1 MFHSMHKWCLNSFTC
16 PCTFWLLPGLSCL
29 NAAAYTLVCTVAV
42 VQSLPGQLI
51 AGHMDQ
57 AKSQWAAGEAAA
69 VISSQQTVQLSR
81 DQSCPLSSGPESGVF
96 LQHLCGTTKAQDRHH
111 QGSVFNIIMAA
122 VKTAPHG
129 TEGTG
134 GAALRHGGEEANR
147 AHLCTQPGG
156 HRSSLV
162 STIEAQPAETWCP
175 NQGSCHPRC
184 RVWEGVHPRDCGCVT
199 LGAGSG
205 RWATLETG
213 RVTPGAGS
221 GRWVTL
227 ETVDVWP

>member
-1 MFHSMHKWCLNSFTC
+1 M
-16 PCTFWLLPGLSCL
+16 
-29 NAAAYTLVCTVAV
+29 
-42 VQSLPGQLI
+42 
-51 AGHMDQ
+51 
-57 AKSQWAAGEAAA
+57 
-69 VISSQQTVQLSR
+69 ISSQQTVQLSR

-111 QGSVFNIIMAA
+111 QGSVFNIIMTA

-134 GAALRHGGEEANR
+134 GGFSETR
-147 AHLCTQPGG
+147 AGKETNLTHLCTQPGG
-156 HRSSLV
+156 YRNSLV
-162 STIEAQPAETWCP
+162 STIGAQPAETWCP

-199 LGAGSG
+199 
-205 RWATLETG
+205 
-213 RVTPGAGS
+213 PGAGS

-227 ETVDVWP
+227 ETVDV

>member
-1 MFHSMHKWCLNSFTC
+1 M
-16 PCTFWLLPGLSCL
+16 
-29 NAAAYTLVCTVAV
+29 
-42 VQSLPGQLI
+42 
-51 AGHMDQ
+51 
-57 AKSQWAAGEAAA
+57 
-69 VISSQQTVQLSR
+69 ISSQQTVQLSR

-96 LQHLCGTTKAQDRHH
+96 LQHLCGTTKAQDRHQ

-134 GAALRHGGEEANR
+134 GAARRHGGEEANR

-156 HRSSLV
+156 HRNSLV

-227 ETVDVWP
+227 ETVDV